1 MEGRRGRGGR
11 EEEEDDEDNE
21 EEEIEETLSIEKLPV
36 GLYSK
41 VVFYTF
47 SPASSWE
54 LSFRIEAGPWQ

>member
-1 MEGRRGRGGR
+1 MKGRRGRGGR

-47 SPASSWE
+47 SPASS
-54 LSFRIEAGPWQ
+54 